1 MKKDKV
7 ISTVFYIGS
16 VLFYIFAIINLAN
29 GDNSMCVFW
38 IALGS
43 SFLGCGSTFGRKAN
57 GSDDNS
63 KNNKAE

>member
-7 ISTVFYIGS
+7 ISTLSYIGA
-16 VLFYIFAIINLAN
+16 VLFYIFAIINFVN
-29 GDNSMCVFW
+29 DDTSMCVFW

-57 GSDDNS
+57 RSDDDS
-63 KNNKAE
+63 KNNKAD